1 MRMLFLVVASSHYRD
16 TMQDSCVSMLKTAST
31 IARKLGIAQT
41 VKEGEK
47 VEKLGPT
54 GLGGSRSLL

>member
-1 MRMLFLVVASSHYRD
+1 
-16 TMQDSCVSMLKTAST
+16 MQDSCVSMLKTAST

-54 GLGGSRSLL
+54 GLGGSQCLP